1 MEAGLS
7 CGQDKVPNPESWVD
21 TDSSVDM
28 GSGARVRVQAEV
40 VVVRAQQVSGVWL
53 VGVKNSTGEDS
64 LERCLP
70 DVIPLL

>member
-40 VVVRAQQVSGVWL
+40 VVVRAQQV
-53 VGVKNSTGEDS
+53 
-64 LERCLP
+64 
-70 DVIPLL
+70 